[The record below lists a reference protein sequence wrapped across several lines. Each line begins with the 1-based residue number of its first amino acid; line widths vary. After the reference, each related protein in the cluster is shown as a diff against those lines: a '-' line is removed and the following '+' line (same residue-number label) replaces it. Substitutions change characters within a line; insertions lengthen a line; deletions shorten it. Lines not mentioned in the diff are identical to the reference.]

1 VIHLLAL
8 AGVLAISFSAI
19 FVRLAGVS
27 PDTAAFFRCAYAVPP
42 LLVVWLALRRRDDRT
57 ARERL
62 IAYGAG
68 VFLAVDFA
76 FWHRAIGDIGAGL
89 GTVLGN
95 VQVVFVGFAAWA
107 LYRERPTRLAFLLV
121 PVVFAG
127 VVLMSGLGGGDAF
140 GKNPGAGVVFGVL
153 TSLAYTGFLLM
164 LRASNRRL
172 VPPAGPLLDA
182 TVGAAAGSLLLGL
195 VFDSEFS
202 LAPGWPAHG
211 WLIALALS
219 AQVVGWLLIS
229 WALPRLPA
237 LETSVLLLVQPMSTV
252 MWAYLIFGER
262 LSPVQW
268 AGVVLVLG
276 GVATLAAKGSV
287 RGAERGRAR
296 RPKDVTDEVHPI
308 PAG

>member
-1 VIHLLAL
+1 MIHFLAL
-8 AGVLAISFSAI
+8 AGVVAISFSAI

-27 PDTAAFFRCAYAVPP
+27 PDTAAFFRCAYAIPP
-42 LLVVWLALRRRDDRT
+42 LFLVWLAFRRKDTRS
-57 ARERL
+57 AKERRL
-62 IAYGAG
+62 AYAAG
-68 VFLAVDFA
+68 LFLAVDFA

-107 LYRERPTRLAFLLV
+107 LFRERPTKLAFLLV

-127 VVLMSGLGGGDAF
+127 VVLMSGLGGEAAF
-140 GKNPGAGVVFGVL
+140 GKNPGAGVIFGIL
-153 TSLAYTGFLLM
+153 TSLMYTGFLLL

-182 TVGAAAGSLLLGL
+182 TIGGAIGTLGIGL
-195 VFDSEFS
+195 VFDSEFT
-202 LAPGWPAHG
+202 LAPSWPEHG
-211 WLIALALS
+211 WLIALALT
-219 AQVVGWLLIS
+219 AQVIGWLLIS
-229 WALPRLPA
+229 AALPRLPA

-252 MWAYLIFGER
+252 LWAYLIFGER
-262 LSPVQW
+262 LSGVQW

-276 GVATLAAKGSV
+276 GVATLAARGSV
-287 RGAERGRAR
+287 RGAERGRRKRA
-296 RPKDVTDEVHPI
+296 PMDEVHPL

>member
-1 VIHLLAL
+1 MIHLLAL
-8 AGVLAISFSAI
+8 AGVIAISFSAI

-27 PDTAAFFRCAYAVPP
+27 PDTAAFFRCAYAIPP
-42 LLVVWLALRRRDDRT
+42 LVLVWLAFRDRDNRT
-57 ARERL
+57 ARERGL
-62 IAYGAG
+62 AYAAG
-68 VFLAVDFA
+68 LFLAVDFA
-76 FWHRAIGDIGAGL
+76 FWHRAIEDIGAGL

-107 LYRERPTRLAFLLV
+107 LFRERPTKLAFVLV
-121 PVVFAG
+121 PVVFTG
-127 VVLMSGLGGGDAF
+127 VVLMSGLGDDSAF
-140 GKNPGAGVVFGVL
+140 GKNPGAGVIFGIL
-153 TSLAYTGFLLM
+153 TSLMYTGFLLL
-164 LRASNRRL
+164 LRAANKRL

-182 TVGAAAGSLLLGL
+182 TIGAAIGSLAIGL

-202 LAPGWPAHG
+202 LTLVWPEHG
-211 WLIALALS
+211 WLVGLALS

-252 MWAYLIFGER
+252 LWAYLIFGER
-262 LSPVQW
+262 LSPIQW
-268 AGVVLVLG
+268 AGVALVLG

-287 RGAERGRAR
+287 RGAERGRR
-296 RPKDVTDEVHPI
+296 KRPSAEEIHRL

>member
-1 VIHLLAL
+1 VIHFLAL
-8 AGVLAISFSAI
+8 AGVVAISFSAI

-27 PDTAAFFRCAYAVPP
+27 PDTAAFFRCAYAIPP
-42 LLVVWLALRRRDDRT
+42 LVVVWLAFRRKDTRS
-57 ARERL
+57 AKERRL
-62 IAYGAG
+62 AYAAG
-68 VFLAVDFA
+68 LFLAVDFA

-107 LYRERPTRLAFLLV
+107 LFRERPTKLAFLLV
-121 PVVFAG
+121 PVVFTG
-127 VVLMSGLGGGDAF
+127 VVLMSGLGGDAAF
-140 GKNPGAGVVFGVL
+140 GKNPGAGVIFGIL
-153 TSLAYTGFLLM
+153 TSLMYTGFLLL
-164 LRASNRRL
+164 LRASNRKL

-182 TVGAAAGSLLLGL
+182 TIGAAIGTLGVGL

-202 LAPGWPAHG
+202 LVPSWPEHG
-211 WLIALALS
+211 WLVALAIT
-219 AQVVGWLLIS
+219 AQVIGWLLIS

-252 MWAYLIFGER
+252 LWAYLIFSER
-262 LSPVQW
+262 LAPVQW

-276 GVATLAAKGSV
+276 GVATLASKGSV
-287 RGAERGRAR
+287 RGAERGGR
-296 RPKDVTDEVHPI
+296 RSRGAADEVRPL